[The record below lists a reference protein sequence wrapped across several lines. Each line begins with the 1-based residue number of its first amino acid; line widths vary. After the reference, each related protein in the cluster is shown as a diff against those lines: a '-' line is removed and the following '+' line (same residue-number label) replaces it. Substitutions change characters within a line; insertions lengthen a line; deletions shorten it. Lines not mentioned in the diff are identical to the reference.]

1 MKVLTVFAHN
11 DRQSFCGGVL
21 DRFSAGLADAGHT
34 NEVVDLY
41 AIKFDPVFRDRDVA
55 SYTSG
60 EIPTDILELMNL
72 EQRVLRSCRGPLQRF
87 LASRAMRGKSPS
99 EIAAMIR
106 SRMPKD
112 VLAQQEKVAAADA
125 LAFIAPVHFCS
136 FPSILKG
143 WIDRVFTLDFA
154 FGLTSEGWHGD
165 INGRIPLLHHQR
177 ALIMTSTIFDKH
189 AYDDGIRDAIG
200 KVIDDWGFRYPGIED
215 VEHVYFYAA
224 TAAPPETIHAYL
236 DQAYQL
242 GKDFGVPREA
252 RASLATN
259 SSASR
264 VMRQL
269 PIVWQTARQRRPRP
283 ATAAPPHNT
292 KSSTPCTPSNRR
304 SDRSASNHTSRS
316 ANSTRPRSQQ
326 DPPHRTAS
334 GSQASRWKNGSKAPS
349 EAAAAAPSAATPNA
363 APSRSAAPPSKPY
376 PNDSSSRPRSSRL
389 RRFSTLHQPRVHV
402 RETSVVGTRPG
413 AARHATP
420 TARARN

>member
-11 DRQSFCGGVL
+11 DRHSFCGGVL
-21 DRFSAGLADAGHT
+21 DRFSAGLTDAGHT

-60 EIPTDILELMNL
+60 EIPADILELMDL

-87 LASRAMRGKSPS
+87 LASRAMRGKSSS

-112 VLAQQEKVAAADA
+112 VLAQQKKVAAADA

-154 FGLTSEGWHGD
+154 FGLTSEGWRGD

-224 TAAPPETIHAYL
+224 TAAPPETIHDL
-236 DQAYQL
+236 
-242 GKDFGVPREA
+242 PRSGLPA
-252 RASLATN
+252 RQELRPAPARREPRNDLAG
-259 SSASR
+259 R
-264 VMRQL
+264 VMREL
-269 PIVWQTARQRRPRP
+269 PIVWQRLVSGGTTCDRCAATQHEVEHAVHTLEQALRPLGIEPHLEIRERPGSSWKRDLGAQGRGSPRRY
-283 ATAAPPHNT
+283 
-292 KSSTPCTPSNRR
+292 ST
-304 SDRSASNHTSRS
+304 DW
-316 ANSTRPRSQQ
+316 
-326 DPPHRTAS
+326 S
-334 GSQASRWKNGSKAPS
+334 GS
-349 EAAAAAPSAATPNA
+349 
-363 APSRSAAPPSKPY
+363 
-376 PNDSSSRPRSSRL
+376 
-389 RRFSTLHQPRVHV
+389 
-402 RETSVVGTRPG
+402 
-413 AARHATP
+413 
-420 TARARN
+420 

>member
-1 MKVLTVFAHN
+1 MKVLTVYAHN
-11 DRQSFCGGVL
+11 DPHSFCHGAL
-21 DRFSAGLADAGHT
+21 ERFTSGLADAGHT

-41 AIKFDPVFRDRDVA
+41 AIKFDPVFRDRDSA

-60 EIPTDILELMNL
+60 EVPTDILDLMDP

-87 LASRAMRGKSPS
+87 LAARAIRGKSPS

-112 VLAQQEKVAAADA
+112 VLAQQKKVAAADA

-189 AYDDGIRDAIG
+189 AYDDGIRAAIG

-215 VEHVYFYAA
+215 VEHVYFYAV
-224 TAAPPETIHAYL
+224 TAASPETINAYL

-242 GKDFGVPREA
+242 GKDFGVPRAA
-252 RASLATN
+252 RAALATN
-259 SSASR
+259 
-264 VMRQL
+264 
-269 PIVWQTARQRRPRP
+269 
-283 ATAAPPHNT
+283 
-292 KSSTPCTPSNRR
+292 
-304 SDRSASNHTSRS
+304 
-316 ANSTRPRSQQ
+316 
-326 DPPHRTAS
+326 
-334 GSQASRWKNGSKAPS
+334 
-349 EAAAAAPSAATPNA
+349 
-363 APSRSAAPPSKPY
+363 
-376 PNDSSSRPRSSRL
+376 
-389 RRFSTLHQPRVHV
+389 
-402 RETSVVGTRPG
+402 
-413 AARHATP
+413 
-420 TARARN
+420 

>member
-1 MKVLTVFAHN
+1 MKRFAPHLGQIDWEKKFDAMPDNAPPKWMFNNISAIRTNTERIIELLEGETSRGEPEVIEGSTPMKVLTVFAHN
-11 DRQSFCGGVL
+11 DRRSFCGGVL
-21 DRFSAGLADAGHT
+21 ERFSAGLADAGHT
-34 NEVVDLY
+34 NEVLDLY

-60 EIPTDILELMNL
+60 DIPTDILELMDL

-106 SRMPKD
+106 SHMPKD
-112 VLAQQEKVAAADA
+112 VLAQQKKVAAADA

-154 FGLTSEGWHGD
+154 FGLTSEGWRGD

-189 AYDDGIRDAIG
+189 AYDDGIRDAIA
-200 KVIDDWGFRYPGIED
+200 KVIDDWGFRYPGIQD

-224 TAAPPETIHAYL
+224 TAAPPETIKTYL

-242 GKDFGVPREA
+242 GKDFAVPRAA

-259 SSASR
+259 
-264 VMRQL
+264 
-269 PIVWQTARQRRPRP
+269 
-283 ATAAPPHNT
+283 
-292 KSSTPCTPSNRR
+292 
-304 SDRSASNHTSRS
+304 
-316 ANSTRPRSQQ
+316 
-326 DPPHRTAS
+326 
-334 GSQASRWKNGSKAPS
+334 
-349 EAAAAAPSAATPNA
+349 
-363 APSRSAAPPSKPY
+363 
-376 PNDSSSRPRSSRL
+376 
-389 RRFSTLHQPRVHV
+389 
-402 RETSVVGTRPG
+402 
-413 AARHATP
+413 
-420 TARARN
+420 

>member
-11 DRQSFCGGVL
+11 DRHSFCGAVL
-21 DRFSAGLADAGHT
+21 ERFTTGLTDAGHT
-34 NEVVDLY
+34 NEVLDLY

-60 EIPTDILELMNL
+60 EIPSDILELMDL

-112 VLAQQEKVAAADA
+112 VLAQQKKVAAADA

-154 FGLTSEGWHGD
+154 FGLTSEGWRGD

-200 KVIDDWGFRYPGIED
+200 KVIDDWGFRYPGIAD

-242 GKDFGVPREA
+242 GKDFGLPREA
-252 RASLATN
+252 RATLT
-259 SSASR
+259 
-264 VMRQL
+264 
-269 PIVWQTARQRRPRP
+269 
-283 ATAAPPHNT
+283 T
-292 KSSTPCTPSNRR
+292 KS
-304 SDRSASNHTSRS
+304 A
-316 ANSTRPRSQQ
+316 
-326 DPPHRTAS
+326 
-334 GSQASRWKNGSKAPS
+334 G
-349 EAAAAAPSAATPNA
+349 
-363 APSRSAAPPSKPY
+363 
-376 PNDSSSRPRSSRL
+376 
-389 RRFSTLHQPRVHV
+389 
-402 RETSVVGTRPG
+402 VVS
-413 AARHATP
+413 
-420 TARARN
+420 